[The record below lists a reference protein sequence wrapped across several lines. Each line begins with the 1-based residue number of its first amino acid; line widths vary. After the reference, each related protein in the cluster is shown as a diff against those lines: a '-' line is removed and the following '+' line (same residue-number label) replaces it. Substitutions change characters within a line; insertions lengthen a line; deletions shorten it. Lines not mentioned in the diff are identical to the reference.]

1 MTKFSRHKWWIATV
15 LITAPL
21 VAIAAV
27 PNIFSPN
34 TTISSSQVNANF
46 SGLDSRL
53 TTLETPLTGFMRV
66 HLTATQ
72 TLPVGTTRFDY
83 SRDGVEFDVGQEFD
97 TATDLFTAKAAGFY
111 TVTCDATI
119 PTAALGVYTVVQI
132 QVNGV
137 TVQEGGGNSAAATG
151 FQVPNAATLVNLKVG
166 DTVDCA
172 GYTTV
177 ATSASAGGPYFT
189 VFTVAKH

>member
-34 TTISSSQVNANF
+34 TVISSSQVNANF
-46 SGLDSRL
+46 AGLDSRV
-53 TTLETPLTGFMRV
+53 TALEVPTTGFMRV
-66 HLTATQ
+66 HLTANQ
-72 TLPVGTTRFDY
+72 NLPVGATRFDY

-119 PTAALGVYTVVQI
+119 PTSASVVYTVVQI
-132 QVNGV
+132 QVNGT
-137 TVQEGGGNSAAATG
+137 TVQEGGGNSVAAG

-172 GYTTV
+172 GYTNAATTV
-177 ATSASAGGPYFT
+177 SAGGPYFT